1 MSKEP
6 FKPIDDLPPLPTTEY
21 LTPAEMLP
29 HIEPGDTLP
38 FGMSPN
44 LLPLVRRI
52 ASSNDTLRH
61 AEKAMA
67 DALLFLSLVAEMSP
81 EFTARYDSLNLRS
94 QLSAALAKVRE
105 ELK

>member
-21 LTPAEMLP
+21 LTPTEMLP
-29 HIEPGDTLP
+29 HIEPGDSLP

-52 ASSNDTLRH
+52 ASSNDALRH
-61 AEKAMA
+61 AEKALA
-67 DALLFLSLVAEMSP
+67 DAAQFMELMVWRARDVPAAEAIRLQM
-81 EFTARYDSLNLRS
+81 
-94 QLSAALAKVRE
+94 SAALAKVRE
-105 ELK
+105 ELR